1 MCTSS
6 SASPR
11 VPALLSRSPP
21 VRRQAEAGWGAVKR
35 SCRWEPG
42 LHPHSPG
49 SRSRCEPWAP
59 DPTYALGWSC
69 GHRCKPGA
77 GSHRAGKREWEN
89 FLREVR
95 VGEGSGL
102 SPSSPYLSLWGTG
115 VATVPRWSSGH
126 RQSLGG
132 AVGVRTRA
140 ILSASNRH
148 PGPLLA
154 PQGLELLRGGCHPRR
169 PLPPPAPRAAPET
182 GINWFDFCTHCAPL
196 TCTTGFRNTSSCV
209 K

>member
-42 LHPHSPG
+42 LHPHSPRF
-49 SRSRCEPWAP
+49 RSRCEPWAP

-102 SPSSPYLSLWGTG
+102 SPSSPYLPLWGAG
-115 VATVPRWSSGH
+115 VATVLRWPSGH

-132 AVGVRTRA
+132 AVRPGLSA
-140 ILSASNRH
+140 SLSASNRH

-154 PQGLELLRGGCHPRR
+154 HQGLEPLRGGCHPRR
-169 PLPPPAPRAAPET
+169 PLPPAPRAAPET
-182 GINWFDFCTHCAPL
+182 GINWFDFCTHRAPL

>member
-42 LHPHSPG
+42 LHPHSPRF
-49 SRSRCEPWAP
+49 RSRCEPWAP

-102 SPSSPYLSLWGTG
+102 SPSSPYLPLWGPG
-115 VATVPRWSSGH
+115 VATVLRWPSGH

-132 AVGVRTRA
+132 AVGARTQAVR
-140 ILSASNRH
+140 ILVCLQSASRTFAR
-148 PGPLLA
+148 PPRARTAAGWLSS
-154 PQGLELLRGGCHPRR
+154 RR
-169 PLPPPAPRAAPET
+169 PLPPPRALLQKLGST
-182 GINWFDFCTHCAPL
+182 GLTSARTVPL
-196 TCTTGFRNTSSCV
+196 
-209 K
+209 